1 MSFESLVKTIRNVVT
16 IDRAMSTYSS
26 GLRIGQ
32 TVHLSDPDADRLL
45 RATGFS
51 GAGSEGRWT
60 DGPTASIDLKL
71 APESVGICRLRLQM
85 MPFVTQT
92 EGQTLRLRCGKG
104 EERVEHF
111 SPGAFA
117 WTTVDLPLG
126 DVRADASTRI
136 EIRVGRTFV
145 PSKLGL
151 SSDSRAL
158 GVLIRQIELL
168 AERRLGILLHR
179 LEFVP
184 GFSRFRSSAR
194 WALRSL
200 LNVPR
205 RLVLRLREFLNRPV
219 VERLRQVENRIRNP
233 EGAFRAMTSDSLV
246 RERLEGL
253 AKQATQVGA
262 VVRAIQETTG
272 PRLVAIEQLL
282 VRLEHLVAAVN
293 EKTDVV
299 LNRTG
304 FIPPT
309 SPLLSSLEANV
320 LALPAVVLI
329 GAGGHAKVV
338 VELIRAQGRYKVV
351 GCTDPA
357 PERGDV
363 VGVPILGSDDILP
376 DLYAQ
381 GVRHCFVALGDNPLR
396 MKVARRVTSL
406 GFELINAIS
415 PNAIVSPTARLGHGV
430 AVMAGAVINAA
441 TVVEDLAIINTHSVV
456 DHDCHIGEAAHVAPR
471 AALAGGVRIG
481 PLAFVGAGATIVPG
495 VSVGESSI
503 IGAGATVI
511 SNLGPNLVA
520 VGVPARSVERPSGKQ
535 KVDHGKS

>member
-1 MSFESLVKTIRNVVT
+1 MSFESLAKTIRNVVT
-16 IDRAMSTYSS
+16 IDRATSTYSS

-45 RATGFS
+45 RVTGFS
-51 GAGSEGRWT
+51 GPGSEGRWT
-60 DGPTASIDLKL
+60 DGATASIDLKL
-71 APESVGICRLRLQM
+71 APESVGICRLRLQL

-111 SPGAFA
+111 PPGAFA

-126 DVRADASTRI
+126 DVRADALARI
-136 EIRVGRTFV
+136 HIKVDHTFV
-145 PSKLGL
+145 PAKLGL
-151 SSDSRAL
+151 SSDARAL

-168 AERRLGILLHR
+168 ANRRLGIQLHR
-179 LEFVP
+179 LEFVR
-184 GFSRFRSSAR
+184 GFSRFRSTAR

-200 LNVPR
+200 LNAPHRIVW
-205 RLVLRLREFLNRPV
+205 RLREFLNRPV
-219 VERLRQVENRIRNP
+219 VERLRQVEDEIRKH
-233 EGAFRAMTSDSLV
+233 GGTFRAVTSDSLV
-246 RERLEGL
+246 REHPPEGL

-262 VVRAIQETTG
+262 VVRAIEETTG

-282 VRLEHLVAAVN
+282 TRLEQRIAAVN

-299 LNRTG
+299 LNRT
-304 FIPPT
+304 
-309 SPLLSSLEANV
+309 SRLPLLSPLEANV
-320 LALPAVVLI
+320 LPLPAVVVI

-338 VELIRAQGRYKVV
+338 VELIRAQGRYDVV

-363 VGVPILGSDDILP
+363 VGAPILGGDDILP

-441 TVVEDLAIINTHSVV
+441 TVVEDLAIINTRSVV
-456 DHDCHIGEAAHVAPR
+456 DHDCQIGEAAHVAPR

-495 VSVGESSI
+495 ISVGESSI

-520 VGVPARSVERPSGKQ
+520 VGVPARPVQRPSGKQ

>member
-1 MSFESLVKTIRNVVT
+1 MSVESLAKAIRNVVT
-16 IDRAMSTYSS
+16 IDRATSTYLS

-45 RATGFS
+45 RVTGFS
-51 GAGSEGRWT
+51 GPGSEGRWT
-60 DGPTASIDLKL
+60 DGATASFDLKL
-71 APESVGICRLRLQM
+71 APESVGNCRLRLHL

-111 SPGAFA
+111 PPGPFT
-117 WTTVDLPLG
+117 WTTVDVPLG
-126 DVRADASTRI
+126 DVRADALARI
-136 EIRVGRTFV
+136 HIKVDHTFV
-145 PSKLGL
+145 PAKLGL
-151 SSDSRAL
+151 SSDARAL

-168 AERRLGILLHR
+168 ADRRLGIQLNR
-179 LEFVP
+179 LMFVA
-184 GFSRFRSSAR
+184 GLSRFRSTAR

-200 LNVPR
+200 PNAGHRIVW
-205 RLVLRLREFLNRPV
+205 RLREFLNRPV
-219 VERLRQVENRIRNP
+219 VERLRQVELEIRKHG
-233 EGAFRAMTSDSLV
+233 GAFRANP
-246 RERLEGL
+246 LEGL
-253 AKQATQVGA
+253 AKQGTQVGA
-262 VVRAIQETTG
+262 VVRAIEEATG

-282 VRLEHLVAAVN
+282 VRLEQRIAAVN

-299 LNRTG
+299 LNRT
-304 FIPPT
+304 
-309 SPLLSSLEANV
+309 SRVPLLSPLEANM
-320 LALPAVVLI
+320 LALPAVVVI

-338 VELIRAQGRYKVV
+338 VELIRAQGRYDVV

-363 VGVPILGSDDILP
+363 VGAPILGSDDILP

-396 MKVARRVTSL
+396 MKVARRVASL
-406 GFELINAIS
+406 GFELVNAIS

-456 DHDCHIGEAAHVAPR
+456 DHDCQIGEAAHV
-471 AALAGGVRIG
+471 
-481 PLAFVGAGATIVPG
+481 
-495 VSVGESSI
+495 
-503 IGAGATVI
+503 
-511 SNLGPNLVA
+511 
-520 VGVPARSVERPSGKQ
+520 
-535 KVDHGKS
+535 